1 MGPCQ
6 LQEPET
12 EICSSMLDALN
23 ECIQA
28 CYSHFFY
35 ELPPANWNSC
45 VIGLCYMSIQYVQSC
60 SPSIVP
66 FCDKHCIESV
76 FSEVIGT
83 HVKASFSKSEVVYI
97 CIVLS
102 AVLFSLKSV
111 PLLPFPWVV

>member
-1 MGPCQ
+1 MCHWF
-6 LQEPET
+6 
-12 EICSSMLDALN
+12 MLHEYTVCAVL
-23 ECIQA
+23 
-28 CYSHFFY
+28 H
-35 ELPPANWNSC
+35 
-45 VIGLCYMSIQYVQSC
+45 
-60 SPSIVP
+60 SPSIVL